1 MHAKAMLAISVANLK
16 NFSIEN
22 IYSKEK
28 KERAVFSAIIV

>member
-1 MHAKAMLAISVANLK
+1 MHAKVMLAISVANLK

-28 KERAVFSAIIV
+28 IKCPCFSLIIV